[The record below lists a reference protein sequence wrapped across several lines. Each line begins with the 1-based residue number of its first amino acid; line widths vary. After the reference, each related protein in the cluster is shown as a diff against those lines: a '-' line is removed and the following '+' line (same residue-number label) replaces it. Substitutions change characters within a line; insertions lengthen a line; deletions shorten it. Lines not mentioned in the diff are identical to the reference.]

1 MPKIY
6 DFIFSSKNVGMISY
20 TLYISSATMVSC
32 TGMKTKEHLMQKN
45 RKKKL
50 CKFFGFQYF
59 YVSCYYLTSFKYIL
73 VSVCAPYK
81 LAC

>member
-45 RKKKL
+45 RKKKVVQVFWHSVFL
-50 CKFFGFQYF
+50 CFLLLSNIIQIYFGICLC
-59 YVSCYYLTSFKYIL
+59 SI
-73 VSVCAPYK
+73 
-81 LAC
+81 